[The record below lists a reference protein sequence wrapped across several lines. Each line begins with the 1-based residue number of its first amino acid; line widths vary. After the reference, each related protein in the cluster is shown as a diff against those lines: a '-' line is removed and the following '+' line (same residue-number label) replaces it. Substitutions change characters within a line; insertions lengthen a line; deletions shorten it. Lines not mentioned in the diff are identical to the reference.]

1 MDLPDAIGT
10 SQANYRL
17 LGRDRDLLEEK
28 TEEEMARSIE
38 ERYRQISRRGVH
50 DEDDVAEAGTV
61 GQQGLLPTIND
72 PKLWMVH
79 TRPGMSRQAC
89 AQLLQKYYS
98 LHSSGAPLL
107 IKSAVAMDHLKV
119 CCMGAAWAA

>member
-17 LGRDRDLLEEK
+17 LGHDRDLLEEK

-38 ERYRQISRRGVH
+38 ERYRQISRRGGGH
-50 DEDDVAEAGTV
+50 DEDSAAEAGTV

-98 LHSSGAPLL
+98 LHSSGTPLL

-119 CCMGAAWAA
+119 R